1 MSYIPRLT
9 IPDKGNP
16 YYNIKATG
24 GYSSA
29 VLGKPTEEGL
39 NVLRNCVGY
48 ANGRFAEIQGL
59 KKIKYQLV
67 CNAEKFLDK
76 AIAYGLKTGTEPKL
90 GAIAVWQGGG
100 TKTAADGAGHV
111 AVVEQIN
118 DDGTILTSE
127 SGWNAK
133 RAFWTQLRNN
143 KTGRWG
149 QNTKYKFLGFIYN
162 PGVEDEQ
169 PKFGY
174 YMIQRGDT
182 LSKIAKKYHTSV
194 SAIAKLNGI
203 TNIHLIKV
211 GKTIKVPR
219 G

>member
-1 MSYIPRLT
+1 MTFIPRLT
-9 IPDKGNP
+9 IPENGNP
-16 YYNIKATG
+16 YYNTKAAG
-24 GYSSA
+24 GYSGAINGS
-29 VLGKPTEEGL
+29 PTEPGL

-48 ANGRFAEIQGL
+48 ANGRYAEIQGL
-59 KKIKYQLV
+59 NKIKYQLV
-67 CNAEKFLDK
+67 CNAEQFIIK
-76 AIAYGLKTGTEPKL
+76 AESYGLEIGTEPKL
-90 GAIAVWQGGG
+90 GAIIVWGQGT
-100 TKTAADGAGHV
+100 TKSGSDGAGHV

-127 SGWNAK
+127 SGYNAK
-133 RAFWTQLRNN
+133 RPFWTQLRDN

-162 PGVEDEQ
+162 PGIEDEQ

-174 YMIQRGDT
+174 YMIQRSDT

-194 SAIAKLNGI
+194 SAIARLNGI
-203 TNIHLIKV
+203 TNINLIRA
-211 GKTIKVPR
+211 GKTIKIPR

>member
-1 MSYIPRLT
+1 MSFIPRLT

-76 AIAYGLKTGTEPKL
+76 AITYGLKTGTEPKL
-90 GAIAVWQGGG
+90 GAIAVWQGGS
-100 TKTAADGAGHV
+100 TKSADDGAGHV

-133 RAFWTQLRNN
+133 KPFWTQLRNN

>member
-1 MSYIPRLT
+1 MSFIPRLT
-9 IPDKGNP
+9 IPEKGNP

-29 VLGKPTEEGL
+29 ILGKPTEEGL

-48 ANGRFAEIQGL
+48 ANGRYAEIQGL
-59 KKIKYQLV
+59 NKIKYQLV
-67 CNAEKFLDK
+67 CNAEQFIIK
-76 AIAYGLKTGTEPKL
+76 AESYGLQIGDTPKL
-90 GAIAVWQGGG
+90 GAIMVWAQGT
-100 TKTAADGAGHV
+100 TKSGSDGAGHV
-111 AVVEQIN
+111 AIVEQIN

-133 RAFWTQLRNN
+133 RPFWTQLRDN

-194 SAIAKLNGI
+194 SAIARLNGI
-203 TNIHLIKV
+203 TNINLIRA
-211 GKTIKVPR
+211 GKTIKIPR